1 MAPSYDQLNVG
12 DEIPRLAVTLDQ
24 MMLWM
29 YAGASLDF
37 NPIHVDKEVGEKAG
51 LGGTIAH
58 GLSNM
63 ARLGRCITDWLE
75 DPGALKQFKVRM
87 RNPARPGRHDHVLG
101 ESGRQEGGRRPEAG
115 HARGRG
121 RQPGRRPDTR
131 ERDGH
136 RRALRTAFPRPVRN
150 GLRPDAAF
158 SLSDPGRGV

>member
-1 MAPSYDQLNVG
+1 MAVSFDQVNVG
-12 DEIPRLAVTLDQ
+12 DEIPRLSVTLDQ

-63 ARLGRCITDWLE
+63 ARLGRCLTDWLE

-87 RNPARPGRHDHVLG
+87 RNPARPGDTITYWGKVTG
-101 ESGRQEGGRRPEAG
+101 KSEEGGRKLVMLEVGADN
-115 HARGRG
+115 
-121 RQPGRRPDTR
+121 Q
-131 ERDGH
+131 DGVPIL
-136 RRALRTAFPRPVRN
+136 ASGTATVE
-150 GLRPDAAF
+150 L
-158 SLSDPGRGV
+158 

>member
-87 RNPARPGRHDHVLG
+87 RNPARPGDTITYWGKVVDKK
-101 ESGRQEGGRRPEAG
+101 EDGGRKLVMLEVGADN
-115 HARGRG
+115 
-121 RQPGRRPDTR
+121 Q
-131 ERDGH
+131 DGVPIL
-136 RRALRTAFPRPVRN
+136 ASGTATVE
-150 GLRPDAAF
+150 L
-158 SLSDPGRGV
+158 